1 MKRIN
6 NKRIGLLLVVVIT
19 MLMSCAPQLD
29 DTPPP
34 VDPYD
39 VHYGARMMYVTSSFR
54 VYAPM
59 IDRMHV
65 ERIAM
70 NVYGVR
76 DVSWSPG
83 SYIMTVQYYPG
94 RTNTYLI
101 QQAIAR
107 AGYDTSDYRA
117 VNMRPVVI
125 PPRRTPPP
133 TRQVITVPRNQ
144 QPPRTSQPQHGQGVG
159 VNNPNT
165 HSGTATQPRT
175 QGGNAQPQGNQKT
188 QSQSQSQTTPQQN
201 QQSQPATNTSSGG
214 HFGGKRN

>member
-1 MKRIN
+1 MN
-6 NKRIGLLLVVVIT
+6 NKQTGLLMVVVIA

-34 VDPYD
+34 PYD
-39 VHYGARMMYVTSSFR
+39 DVRYGANIMYVTSSFR
-54 VYAPM
+54 VYAPVM
-59 IDRMHV
+59 DRMHV
-65 ERIAM
+65 ERLAL

-76 DVSWSPG
+76 SVSWSPG

-125 PPRRTPPP
+125 PSRPTPP
-133 TRQVITVPRNQ
+133 TRQVITVPRTQ
-144 QPPRTSQPQHGQGVG
+144 QPPRTAQPQPGQGGRVG

-165 HSGTATQPRT
+165 HSGTTQPRT
-175 QGGNAQPQGNQKT
+175 QGGNVQPQSNQNP
-188 QSQSQSQTTPQQN
+188 QQTTTKENPQG
-201 QQSQPATNTSSGG
+201 QPATNTSAGG

>member
-1 MKRIN
+1 MMN
-6 NKRIGLLLVVVIT
+6 NKQTGLLMVVVIA

-34 VDPYD
+34 PYD
-39 VHYGARMMYVTSSFR
+39 DVRYGANIMYVTSSFR
-54 VYAPM
+54 VYAPAM
-59 IDRMHV
+59 DRMHV

-76 DVSWSPG
+76 DVSWSLG

-117 VNMRPVVI
+117 VNMRPVVL
-125 PPRRTPPP
+125 PTRPAPPP

-144 QPPRTSQPQHGQGVG
+144 QPPRTAQPQHGQGVG

-175 QGGNAQPQGNQKT
+175 QSGNTQPQGNQNP
-188 QSQSQSQTTPQQN
+188 QQTTPQQN
-201 QQSQPATNTSSGG
+201 QQSQPATNTSGGG